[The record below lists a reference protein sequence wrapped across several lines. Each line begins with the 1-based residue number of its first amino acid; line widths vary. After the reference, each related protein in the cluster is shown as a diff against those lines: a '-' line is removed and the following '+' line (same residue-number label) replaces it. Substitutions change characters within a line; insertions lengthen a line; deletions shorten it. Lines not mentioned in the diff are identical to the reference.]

1 MVEDATNHRYYVVAF
16 EKRYLKEDPTANAR
30 VIVTEEG
37 DGQAILDEWKNGDA
51 NEDTFAALAAEHST
65 DTASAQNGGLITDI
79 LPGQTVVEFNDWCFS
94 ERQVGDTEVIESEFG
109 FHIMYFAGRSD
120 KVYVDIIVSDA
131 LYNAEMER
139 WYADLHATYPVTLGS
154 SKYLPMNMSLGA

>member
-1 MVEDATNHRYYVVAF
+1 
-16 EKRYLKEDPTANAR
+16 
-30 VIVTEEG
+30 
-37 DGQAILDEWKNGDA
+37 
-51 NEDTFAALAAEHST
+51 
-65 DTASAQNGGLITDI
+65 
-79 LPGQTVVEFNDWCFS
+79 
-94 ERQVGDTEVIESEFG
+94 
-109 FHIMYFAGRSD
+109 MYFAGRSD